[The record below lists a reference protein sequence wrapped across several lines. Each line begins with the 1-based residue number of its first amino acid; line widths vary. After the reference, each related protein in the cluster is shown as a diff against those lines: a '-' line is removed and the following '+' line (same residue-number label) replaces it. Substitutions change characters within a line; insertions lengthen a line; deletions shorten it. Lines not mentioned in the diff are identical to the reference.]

1 MLNNRTK
8 FDLSDGL
15 EGSWFNMLSCDQ
27 VKYEQWMCL
36 HNIIQSLA
44 ILLLHFP
51 PDSDK
56 CRSQCFDLKLCF
68 FGRFFAPRDGR
79 AECFSAQLRWCLHWQ
94 KGDFYLRG
102 GWVLYTFHSSLPSR
116 VFQPIAGN
124 HYHHHLLSLH
134 KSSKNQKNYKSKK

>member
-44 ILLLHFP
+44 MLLLHFP

-102 GWVLYTFHSSLPSR
+102 VGSFILSILVCPAESFN
-116 VFQPIAGN
+116 Q
-124 HYHHHLLSLH
+124 LLGVIIIIIFCLH